1 MLGAE
6 HESILSLPLYTE
18 EYCPWRDSET
28 YDVMSVN
35 FKDAK
40 ENILQ
45 KYSLQNSSEQHAK
58 FTKLQDR
65 KEARKAGEILPPRTG
80 SFLGIFLSLHL
91 KNDCDGICSLSSLP
105 AEVSGTENSLVTP
118 TFPGIC

>member
-65 KEARKAGEILPPRTG
+65 GRKPGRRGRFYLPG
-80 SFLGIFLSLHL
+80 
-91 KNDCDGICSLSSLP
+91 
-105 AEVSGTENSLVTP
+105 LVP
-118 TFPGIC
+118 SWAYF